1 MRKEIFD
8 SRFVHYA
15 LLVLSLAAASTGGLI
30 LLGCFPE
37 AAKDVTVVDPTQRN
51 DKGGVKFLRTETR
64 TEARVNLSPKWRGEP
79 VKWSLTPG
87 QQDYA
92 RIPDSTKSNEV
103 VVLHP
108 PGEWGTEVKFEGK
121 YEKNGRQ
128 WSVYTIIH
136 VDVEN

>member
-15 LLVLSLAAASTGGLI
+15 LLMLSLAAASAGGLI

-51 DKGGVKFLRTETR
+51 DEGGVRFLRSETR

-79 VKWSLTPG
+79 VKWTLAPG
-87 QQDYA
+87 HQDYA
-92 RIPDSTKSNEV
+92 RIPDPTKSNEV
-103 VVLHP
+103 VILN
-108 PGEWGTEVKFEGK
+108 PGEYGTEVKFEGK

-128 WSVYTIIH
+128 WSVNTIVH
-136 VDVEN
+136 VGVDN